1 VNASGDI
8 GRWLQFAHRNKK
20 IIRIYREID
29 NIILHRNIHDDIRSL
44 EMEGMRSRERRRNS
58 TEPRGELASRTLA
71 MPADCNPRGDIFGG
85 WIMALMDS
93 AGKMSAT
100 PHAGGRVVTVSVSNI
115 TFLQPVHV
123 GDTVCCYTE
132 VTRRGRTSITLDV
145 AVWVLRQGHGER
157 VKVTEAEFTFVA
169 VGEDGRPRELASSVA
184 LAVSKRARQSGASR

>member
-1 VNASGDI
+1 MG
-8 GRWLQFAHRNKK
+8 
-20 IIRIYREID
+20 
-29 NIILHRNIHDDIRSL
+29 
-44 EMEGMRSRERRRNS
+44 SRERGRNS
-58 TEPRGELASRTLA
+58 TQLRGELASRTLA

-132 VTRRGRTSITLDV
+132 VTRTGRTSITLEV
-145 AVWVLRQGHGER
+145 EVWVLRQGARRAGQGDRSRVHLCRGRRGWPPPRTGEPYR
-157 VKVTEAEFTFVA
+157 VAAGVGSLPEYAAGFKQFGNNFAVPALFLHSFPSWFV
-169 VGEDGRPRELASSVA
+169 GVA
-184 LAVSKRARQSGASR
+184 FAAIGIGALVPAAIMSIAA

>member
-1 VNASGDI
+1 MKTINITKD
-8 GRWLQFAHRNKK
+8 
-20 IIRIYREID
+20 ID
-29 NIILHRNIHDDIRSL
+29 NFILQRNIADDIRSL
-44 EMEGMRSRERRRNS
+44 EMQGMRSKERRRNS

-115 TFLQPVHV
+115 TFLEPVHV

-132 VTRRGRTSITLDV
+132 IKRTGRTSITLDV
-145 AVWVLRQGHGER
+145 EVWVLRQGRGER
-157 VKVTEAEFTFVA
+157 VQVTEAEFTFVA
-169 VGEDGRPRELASSVA
+169 VGEDGRPRELASPVA
-184 LAVSKRARQSGASR
+184 SAVSKRARQSGASR